1 MKDIFK
7 NLALLTQIGL
17 SICTPVIL
25 CILGAK
31 WLQDRLSLGSWIVI
45 VGAALG
51 AGAGILSLIKLGK
64 SVNNKK

>member
-17 SICTPVIL
+17 SVCTPVIL

-31 WLQDRLSLGSWIVI
+31 WLQDRLGFGSWIVI
-45 VGAALG
+45 AGAALG